1 MLSLFWG
8 KTLTE
13 DRKGIVIRGEGPA
26 SKRDNA
32 FARPDLLK
40 FVKHILELA
49 QLNLKAV
56 GNTREC
62 EMLHPVS

>member
-8 KTLTE
+8 NTLTE
-13 DRKGIVIRGEGPA
+13 DRKGIVIRREGPA
-26 SKRDNA
+26 SKGDNA

-49 QLNLKAV
+49 QLNLKAL

-62 EMLHPVS
+62 EMLRPVS